1 MGDER
6 RVAVSLLSLP
16 KERPYLEAPKQV
28 GFGPLMLLVTWEVG
42 PHGLLMGE
50 NERSDEREDSE
61 HHEKVN
67 SYSKGQLP
75 PIRIQQE

>member
-1 MGDER
+1 M
-6 RVAVSLLSLP
+6 SLLSLP

-42 PHGLLMGE
+42 PHGLLMGK
-50 NERSDEREDSE
+50 NRRSDEREESE
-61 HHEKVN
+61 LREVN

>member
-1 MGDER
+1 M
-6 RVAVSLLSLP
+6 SLLSLP

-42 PHGLLMGE
+42 PHGLLMGK
-50 NERSDEREDSE
+50 NRRSDEREESE
-61 HHEKVN
+61 LREVT

-75 PIRIQQE
+75 PIRIHQE

>member
-28 GFGPLMLLVTWEVG
+28 GFEPLMLLVMWEVG
-42 PHGLLMGE
+42 PHGLLMGGKRKE
-50 NERSDEREDSE
+50 
-61 HHEKVN
+61 
-67 SYSKGQLP
+67 
-75 PIRIQQE
+75 